1 MEKITKFDIIE
12 SNCLKKETCNNIK
25 ESLKGRLS
33 DEKIEIFE
41 KIFNSASDRY
51 LFKKKEP

>member
-12 SNCLKKETCNNIK
+12 SNRLKKETCNNIK
-25 ESLKGRLS
+25 ESLKGKLS
-33 DEKIEIFE
+33 YEEIEIFE
-41 KIFNSASDRY
+41 KIFYAESDRY

>member
-12 SNCLKKETCNNIK
+12 SNRLKRETCNNIK
-25 ESLKGRLS
+25 ESLKGKLS

-41 KIFNSASDRY
+41 KIFYAESDRY
-51 LFKKKEP
+51 LFKKKES